1 MKTYEKPVMEVVELE
16 NDVIMTSAD
25 QKVYSTSNMTGADG
39 TAATFANYC

>member
-25 QKVYSTSNMTGADG
+25 QKVYATSNVTTATGPD
-39 TAATFANYC
+39 TIVDYC

>member
-25 QKVYSTSNMTGADG
+25 QKVYATANVTTPTGPD
-39 TAATFANYC
+39 TIVDYC

>member
-25 QKVYSTSNMTGADG
+25 QKVYSTSND
-39 TAATFANYC
+39 TAVGMDTVINYC